1 MRVTGPLWPGYD
13 DTSKQAHHTPDS
25 EIAKD
30 DHTMSEA
37 PVKVLVYSD
46 DRTVRESV
54 RLSLGRSVASDLPHI
69 EVFEVATQ
77 GALLR
82 TLDAGTQY
90 AMMIL
95 DGNAQP
101 SGGFGLAFQVKEEYA
116 DCPPVLLL
124 VTREADAWLASWSRA
139 EAVAPFPVDPVTLP
153 QQAATLIR
161 SRLAQV
167 A

>member
-1 MRVTGPLWPGYD
+1 
-13 DTSKQAHHTPDS
+13 
-25 EIAKD
+25 
-30 DHTMSEA
+30 MSQT

-46 DRTVRESV
+46 DRTVRESI
-54 RLSLGRSVASDLPHI
+54 RLTLGRRVASDLPEI

-82 TLDAGTQY
+82 TLDNDLSY
-90 AMMIL
+90 SLLIF

-101 SGGFGLAFQVKEEYA
+101 AGGFGLAYQVKDEYA

-139 EAVAPFPVDPVTLP
+139 EAVAAFPVDPITLP
-153 QQAATLIR
+153 QQAANLIR
-161 SRLAQV
+161 TRLAQV